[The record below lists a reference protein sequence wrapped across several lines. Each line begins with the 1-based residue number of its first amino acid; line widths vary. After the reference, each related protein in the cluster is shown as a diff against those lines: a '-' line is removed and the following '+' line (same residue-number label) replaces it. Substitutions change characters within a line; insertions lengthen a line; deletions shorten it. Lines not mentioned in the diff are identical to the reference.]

1 MEAQQM
7 FDSIKKHLAYLMTS
21 LGMLLFSIQPAL
33 AAVNPYTGDNSGTIT
48 TIMTVAVIVS
58 AILIVVV
65 LIMSA
70 KAKKK

>member
-1 MEAQQM
+1 M
-7 FDSIKKHLAYLMTS
+7 FDSIKKHIAYLIS
-21 LGMLLFSIQPAL
+21 SFGMLLFSVQPAL

-48 TIMTVAVIVS
+48 TIMTGAVIVS

-65 LIMSA
+65 LVMSA